1 MGRGNKGISPGS
13 YLVRRP
19 RESFVIYQWK
29 LTPGVIN
36 QRGASPDLG
45 WASQRYEIKKKKSHE
60 MSPKYHQTYDHGERL
75 KWKYLAPKCEWG
87 LPKLRSRGCCL
98 SWWLLRS
105 WRNARSKVNKETG
118 LALDSWGAC
127 ESNEWRRKWQPTPVF
142 LPRESHGQR
151 SLVGFCP

>member
-1 MGRGNKGISPGS
+1 MVLGMGRGNKEISPGS

-45 WASQRYEIKKKKSHE
+45 LASQRYEIKKKKKKKSHE

-75 KWKYLAPKCEWG
+75 K
-87 LPKLRSRGCCL
+87 
-98 SWWLLRS
+98 
-105 WRNARSKVNKETG
+105 
-118 LALDSWGAC
+118 
-127 ESNEWRRKWQPTPVF
+127 
-142 LPRESHGQR
+142 
-151 SLVGFCP
+151 